1 MAASIPALTC
11 VSTHRRFDRLG
22 CYAKRIRGLEN
33 GTWSAINENTAMME
47 MEYGDERSVK
57 LKDAIAVCRDR
68 GIPSVRALTDLE
80 QFAT

>member
-33 GTWSAINENTAMME
+33 GTWFPRPVGIAQFQCKRKN
-47 MEYGDERSVK
+47 
-57 LKDAIAVCRDR
+57 AIAE
-68 GIPSVRALTDLE
+68 I
-80 QFAT
+80 Q